1 MKIDILMATY
11 NGERFLREQIDSILE
26 QSFSDFRLLISDDL
40 SKDNTREIL
49 NEYVKKDRRVI
60 VFLQNKNLGTVQ
72 NFEFLMQKVESKYFM
87 FSDQDDIW
95 QKDKI
100 EKSLEKI
107 EETKSDLVYTNL
119 QVVDQNLNVVNPSYW
134 KLKGFEKKIKKYN
147 NFASLYLNNYITRKH
162 DACEIK
168 MAGKNIAI
176 AQKIKLYFA

>member
-119 QVVDQNLNVVNPSYW
+119 QVVDQNIVL
-134 KLKGFEKKIKKYN
+134 
-147 NFASLYLNNYITRKH
+147 
-162 DACEIK
+162 EIER
-168 MAGKNIAI
+168 
-176 AQKIKLYFA
+176 F